1 MSVRKRQPGIGYWNK
16 NKPGGS
22 HEFSFLRPLDRCP
35 DAAGFSNVV
44 AKVPTQHRTSSNQAA
59 IASRILAVA
68 AEGRRSEAIL
78 TAEAD
83 GSEVDIH
90 RAAGNAEG

>member
-1 MSVRKRQPGIGYWNK
+1 MSSASYDPETIALMRRV
-16 NKPGGS
+16 
-22 HEFSFLRPLDRCP
+22 FTD
-35 DAAGFSNVV
+35 VV

-78 TAEAD
+78 TAEALM
-83 GSEVDIH
+83 EVKQIF
-90 RAAGNAEG
+90 AGPQAVRKIEDLAKVFG

>member
-1 MSVRKRQPGIGYWNK
+1 MSSASY
-16 NKPGGS
+16 
-22 HEFSFLRPLDRCP
+22 DP
-35 DAAGFSNVV
+35 DTIALMRRVFNDVV

-78 TAEAD
+78 TAEAL
-83 GSEVDIH
+83 SELKIIFTGPQQMRRLQEDLSKVFD
-90 RAAGNAEG
+90 

>member
-1 MSVRKRQPGIGYWNK
+1 MS
-16 NKPGGS
+16 
-22 HEFSFLRPLDRCP
+22 
-35 DAAGFSNVV
+35 AASYDPETIALMRRVLSNVV

-78 TAEAD
+78 TAEALM
-83 GSEVDIH
+83 EVKAIFTGPQAVRKIEDLTKVF
-90 RAAGNAEG
+90 G